1 MIGKAVRKIGG
12 QIASAAKRSVDKSGS
27 SGSTDSGS
35 RGTKAMKGI
44 AKRVFG
50 RSSGKR

>member
-1 MIGKAVRKIGG
+1 MIGKSLRKIGG
-12 QIASAAKRSVDKSGS
+12 QIASAAKRSVEKSGT
-27 SGSTDSGS
+27 SGSTDSSS
-35 RGTKAMKGI
+35 RGMKPTKGI

>member
-12 QIASAAKRSVDKSGS
+12 QVASAAKRAVEKSGS
-27 SGSTDSGS
+27 SGSTNSGS
-35 RGTKAMKGI
+35 RGTKNI
-44 AKRVFG
+44 VKRVLG

>member
-1 MIGKAVRKIGG
+1 MIGKTVRKIGG
-12 QIASAAKRSVDKSGS
+12 QIASAAKRSVEKSGS

-35 RGTKAMKGI
+35 RGMKAMKGM